1 MRRCSSSRK
10 SLEPLVQPSSSA
22 GLPQA
27 CHPLPE
33 TYSSSTVTTSKS
45 RRHPPHQKRCLYC
58 ISLVLGFF
66 VSPSLN
72 FRGPVGPSWLN
83 ELMQWRMF
91 LHPYQHRNSLRRN
104 CSEIRIL
111 SIVGTLTG
119 PGFSSSLFMEECG
132 PLSSMQIARHFF
144 GIPDFLPSVLAL

>member
-91 LHPYQHRNSLRRN
+91 LHPYQHRRSEEHTSELQSLRHLVCRLLLEKKKEETIQLIYSLPCNQVIQDDVSNSSIRN
-104 CSEIRIL
+104 I
-111 SIVGTLTG
+111 
-119 PGFSSSLFMEECG
+119 
-132 PLSSMQIARHFF
+132 
-144 GIPDFLPSVLAL
+144 